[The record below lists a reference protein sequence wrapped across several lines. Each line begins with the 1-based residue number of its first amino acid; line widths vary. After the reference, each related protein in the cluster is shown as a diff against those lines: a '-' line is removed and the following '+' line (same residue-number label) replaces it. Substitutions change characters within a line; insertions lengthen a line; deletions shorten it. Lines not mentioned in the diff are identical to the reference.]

1 MRNYSRTESIKG
13 ENIMNRKEFLQ
24 AAAGAAAA
32 AALPTTVVG
41 AAAATTLTA
50 AACSAPQKKGPKR
63 GVSLFS
69 YTMEFQY
76 RKTFE
81 DILEHVADLAAPD
94 QGYQMGVE
102 ILHGHVPDYPNPS
115 TAWVDNWHKLVEK
128 YNLFPAEF
136 GTWTDSNRYFGRE
149 TTAKEELDAL
159 IIDIKLANLLGFDRI
174 RSRYANASINGVP
187 SLQPGGGAR
196 FPWMTAAMG
205 NNAQAGY
212 GGEPR
217 LKATMLEVIKAAL
230 PTAEKYNVRITEEF
244 QWDIK
249 ARQCAEMVEFIE
261 KEKASPWYSINPDFA
276 KFANLSYSGAPK
288 KPVSEPKDLI
298 PVLPYCGILHAKC
311 GDIDENCEDKSTP
324 FPEIIKILLDHSWDG
339 YLITEYQGPKM
350 FEGQS
355 VNQVRRMSVQL
366 RRLLGEA

>member
-1 MRNYSRTESIKG
+1 MK
-13 ENIMNRKEFLQ
+13 RKDFLKT
-24 AAAGAAAA
+24 AAGAAAA
-32 AALPTTVVG
+32 IALPTTAVG
-41 AAAATTLTA
+41 TA
-50 AACSAPQKKGPKR
+50 AFTSLSTTSCSYAVQKKGAKR

-69 YTMEFQY
+69 YTMEFLY
-76 RKTFE
+76 RKTLE

-94 QGYQMGVE
+94 QDYQMGVE
-102 ILHGHVPDYPNPS
+102 ILHGHVPNYPNPP
-115 TAWVDNWHKLVEK
+115 TEWVDNWHKMMEK
-128 YNLFPAEF
+128 YNLFPAQF

-149 TTAKEELDAL
+149 TTVQEELDAL

-174 RSRYANASINGVP
+174 RSRYASASTNGVP
-187 SLQPGGGAR
+187 ALQPGGGAR
-196 FPWMTAAMG
+196 FPWMTEALG
-205 NNAQAGY
+205 GTQSGY

-217 LKATMLEVIKAAL
+217 LKTTWQEVMKAAL
-230 PTAEKYNVRITEEF
+230 PTAEKYNVRLTEEF

-261 KEKASPWYSINPDFA
+261 REDALPWYSINPDFA
-276 KFANLSYSGAPK
+276 KFSNLSYSGTPK
-288 KPVSEPKDLI
+288 QPVSEPKDLI

-311 GDIDENCEDKSTP
+311 GDVNENCEDPSTP
-324 FPEIIKILLDHSWDG
+324 FPEIIKILLDHNWDG

-355 VNQVRRMSVQL
+355 INQVRRMTVQL